1 MRERVLATAA
11 VAAVLAAYC
20 FYGSLGTW
28 RFPLGEW
35 GQSYYAG
42 LAEGFLHGKLSMA
55 AMPDPALTRLANPYD
70 FDARGDVPVL
80 WDASYFEGRYYLY
93 FSPVPALLFYAPVKL
108 IFGAYPSDA
117 LAATFF
123 ASIGFLFLAAL
134 IWRARPKQLPAWLW
148 ILFAGVGNLIP
159 FVITRVLFYMVAAAC
174 GLAFTAAWAWAVVR
188 FREAASMRWALAM
201 GVFLAMAIATRPN
214 LIVLVVLGV
223 ILSRKDGEG
232 PSRVPL
238 GKVLRPSFAA
248 LRRLRMTLYVLAP
261 LLLVACAML
270 AYNYARFRDVREFG
284 VSYQMA
290 RTPMEGR
297 KLCGICGPGEIPRL
311 VNHAAHYIFWPP
323 VFLSQSPHVFVQNHR
338 LDAAVAYPGDPEPVA
353 GIAPVTPLALL
364 ASFFALLVPW
374 RRDGPLFIAAGW
386 LVLLALS
393 SCWWVTARYTLD
405 FLPLFLA
412 GTVLCVEDG
421 VATRGARVA
430 CIVLA
435 IYSIVI
441 GVLLPLQRM

>member
-55 AMPDPALTRLANPYD
+55 AVPDPALTRLANPYD

-80 WDASYFEGRYYLY
+80 WDASYFEGKYYLY
-93 FSPVPALLFYAPVKL
+93 FSPVPALLFYAPVRL
-108 IFGAYPSDA
+108 VFGAYPSDA

-188 FREAASMRWALAM
+188 FRESPSMRWAVAM
-201 GVFLAMAIATRPN
+201 GAFLAMAIATRPN
-214 LIVLVVLGV
+214 LIVLVVF
-223 ILSRKDGEG
+223 
-232 PSRVPL
+232 VPL
-238 GKVLRPSFAA
+238 VARRRFALA
-248 LRRLRMTLYVLAP
+248 VLAP
-261 LLLVACAML
+261 LALVACAML

-290 RTPMEGR
+290 RTPMQGR
-297 KLCGICGPGEIPRL
+297 RLCGICGPGEIPRL
-311 VNHAAHYIFWPP
+311 VNHAAHYVFWPP
-323 VFLSQSPHVFVQNHR
+323 AFLSQSPHAFVQNHR
-338 LDAAVAYPGDPEPVA
+338 LDPAVAYPGDAEPVA
-353 GIAPVTPLALL
+353 GLAPVTPLALL

-374 RRDGPLFIAAGW
+374 RRDGPLFLAAAW

-405 FLPLFLA
+405 FLPLLLA
-412 GTVLCVEDG
+412 GTVLCVEDA
-421 VATRGARVA
+421 VATRAGRVA

-435 IYSIVI
+435 IYSIVL
-441 GVLLPLQRM
+441 GALLPFQRF